1 MSFQL
6 KNNPISLFCKG
17 LHEVVERLE
26 ASMIE
31 KSLVI
36 QIHEDSVKKLHENI
50 ILLRGD
56 SAHWERKSVSAS
68 KELLRLSN
76 LEHFHAI
83 EDNVDLLEKNS
94 ALKTKLKVILQ
105 TSICIT

>member
-1 MSFQL
+1 MT
-6 KNNPISLFCKG
+6 NNPIALSCKG

-36 QIHEDSVKKLHENI
+36 QIHEDNIKKLHENI

-94 ALKTKLKVILQ
+94 ALKTKLKVIL
-105 TSICIT
+105 